1 MGRVQYA
8 NDGKDGSETLKGWG
22 IGISYSRLSDY
33 FLCLDWVRRIGL
45 ANNASDDAKAKNRL
59 WFMVGKVW

>member
-33 FLCLDWVRRIGL
+33 FLCLD
-45 ANNASDDAKAKNRL
+45 
-59 WFMVGKVW
+59 